1 MDNLRDDSWNEIGQV
16 AKAKAA
22 TKGMTEMLNA
32 LEIPLEGRHHSGIDD
47 SRNLSKVIL
56 ALLNKNF
63 EFKQAMVHNSKR
75 MK

>member
-1 MDNLRDDSWNEIGQV
+1 MDDLRDNSWNKIGQV

-63 EFKQAMVHNSKR
+63 EFKQAMVNNSKR